1 VLMRLEHWRLGFASA
16 AAVLGAVVVVL
27 IMGSA
32 AQAQHA
38 ATTHPRSRSSAAGA
52 PTPVPPSKVVLSLP
66 KDMYLHPGAPTEWWW
81 SIGTLH
87 SGSRVFGFELNA
99 ASFIGNGG
107 FAFSQ
112 LSLTDVKNG
121 RHYERTTPYLRGPAF
136 NGSTWA
142 QSNPRK
148 NWYARLGS
156 PTQQL
161 SGVQVDKP
169 GNGYTQARVSFQGDG
184 RGASGYAKL
193 DRKGGIAQILV
204 TNPGTGYTKPPMV
217 LISGNGTGAK
227 ATAFN
232 SWFSAQAP
240 ASNPTRNVHIRAVL
254 IDSRTMKKVTYDL
267 TFSQVGHPFWVFGTG
282 VDPLA
287 THFSVKDNNYYFS
300 LTHLQAKGTITFG
313 GKTYRVHGETWMD
326 HEYGKFGA
334 ADHPVQWILQ
344 DFQLK
349 NGWSVSS
356 FGIVAKGKRPQLN
369 VPFQGF
375 ATVQSPDGKMYFVP
389 SSATPIEQTWRSP
402 QTGKTYFTKLRVKIP
417 DFDANM
423 VATSLVKSQEFP
435 GAAPVYEGVATAK
448 GTFAK
453 RPTTAQA
460 WIEETF

>member
-1 VLMRLEHWRLGFASA
+1 MRLDRWRLRFAS
-16 AAVLGAVVVVL
+16 AVVVVGAAVVVL
-27 IMGSA
+27 ITGSA

-38 ATTHPRSRSSAAGA
+38 VTSHPSRSRQAAAGA
-52 PTPVPPSKVVLSLP
+52 PTPVPPSRVVLSLP
-66 KDMYLHPGAPTEWWW
+66 KDMYLHVGAPTEWWW
-81 SIGTLH
+81 SIGTLR
-87 SGSRVFGFELNA
+87 SGSRSFGFEINT
-99 ASFIGNGG
+99 ASFVGQGG

-112 LSLTDVKNG
+112 LSLTDVKNH

-142 QSNPRK
+142 QSNPKK

-161 SGVQVDKP
+161 SGVQVDNA
-169 GNGYTQARVSFQGDG
+169 GSGYTHARVSFQGNG

-193 DRKGGIAQILV
+193 DRKGGVAEVVV
-204 TNPGTGYTKPPMV
+204 TNPGSGYTKPPKV
-217 LISGNGTGAK
+217 VISGDGTGAK
-227 ATAFN
+227 ATAYN
-232 SWFSAQAP
+232 SWVSAQAP
-240 ASNPTRNVHIRAVL
+240 ASNPTKNIHIRAVL
-254 IDSRTMKKVTYDL
+254 VDSRTMKKVTYDL
-267 TFSQVGHPFWVFGTG
+267 TFSQVGKPFWVFGTG

-287 THFSVKDNNYYFS
+287 THPSLTEDNYYFS
-300 LTHLQAKGTITFG
+300 LTHLQAQGTITFG
-313 GKTYRVHGETWMD
+313 GKKYRVHGETWMD
-326 HEYGKFGA
+326 HEYGAFGA

-344 DFQLK
+344 DLQLS

-389 SSATPIEQTWRSP
+389 SSATPIDETWRSP
-402 QTGKTYFTKLRVKIP
+402 QTGKTYFTKLRVNIP
-417 DFDANM
+417 GFNARI
-423 VATSLVKSQEFP
+423 VATSLVKPQEFA

-448 GTFAK
+448 GTFAN

>member
-1 VLMRLEHWRLGFASA
+1 MSFGHWRLRVASA
-16 AAVLGAVVVVL
+16 AAVVGAAVVA
-27 IMGSA
+27 INAGSA
-32 AQAQHA
+32 AQA
-38 ATTHPRSRSSAAGA
+38 SRPSAVRG

-99 ASFIGNGG
+99 ASFVGQGN

-112 LSLTDVKNG
+112 LSLTDVKNH
-121 RHYERTTPYLRGPAF
+121 RHYERTTPYLGGPAF
-136 NGSTWA
+136 NSLTWA
-142 QSNPRK
+142 QSNPKK

-169 GNGYTQARVSFQGDG
+169 GKGYTHARVSFQGNG

-193 DRKGGIAQILV
+193 DRSGGIAQILV
-204 TNPGTGYTKPPMV
+204 TNPGKGYSKPPKV

-232 SWFSAQAP
+232 SWFSATAP
-240 ASNPTRNVHIRAVL
+240 ASNPTRNIHIRAVL
-254 IDSRTMKKVTYDL
+254 IDSRTMQKVTYDL

-282 VDPLA
+282 VDPQA

-300 LTHLQAKGTITFG
+300 FTHLQAKGTISFG

-344 DFQLK
+344 DLQLR

-356 FGIVAKGKRPQLN
+356 FGIVAGGKRPQLN
-369 VPFQGF
+369 VPFHGF

-389 SSATPIEQTWRSP
+389 SSATPIDDTWRSP
-402 QTGKTYFTKLRVKIP
+402 QTGKTYFMKLRVEIP
-417 DFDANM
+417 DFNASI
-423 VATSLVKSQEFP
+423 VAKSLVDSQEFA

-448 GTFAK
+448 GTFQN